1 MKIIAKFSGLI
12 YNKSDKIKGKI
23 MNKFNKSQKSLI
35 AVHMLKMVMDLF
47 ISIFLTSYILS
58 QTPNSILG
66 QGLVNI
72 GIFYLS
78 WYIVYGIFEFIC
90 SFFVDKG
97 NRLAFLRIAI
107 VINTLLI
114 IALVFWGEQISHWL
128 IPAGAICGLID
139 AFYYSSYLVVRTE
152 VAGDHSLDK
161 FSMMITILTNVIKV
175 IVPVILGYI
184 IDTSTLSSIAIYIVI
199 ISIVQF
205 IISLFIKVDKNLR
218 SKFEFKKFLDYLK
231 TNQSD
236 AEKLKFTYLS
246 SLPSGFRATYN
257 SLVVILT
264 VYIFASNTILGACTS
279 VFALLTII
287 CLMLFKMADNNKK
300 INKCVIYVV
309 LGFLPLASAI
319 VASLIT
325 NKITLIILNFLLTLS
340 TYFSDYLG
348 NLERDAIIED
358 LHKEEFFAEHQV
370 LNEEIQVIGRVLA
383 FATYIFVG
391 LSSNF
396 VIFLIMLISFMAFNP
411 FKFLVMYKQRLI
423 RRKIENLD

>member
-1 MKIIAKFSGLI
+1 MK
-12 YNKSDKIKGKI
+12 
-23 MNKFNKSQKSLI
+23 KFNRSQKCLI
-35 AVHMLKMVMDLF
+35 SVHMLKMIMDLF

-58 QTPNSILG
+58 QTPDSILG
-66 QGLVNI
+66 KGLVNI

-78 WYIVYGIFEFIC
+78 WYVVYGIFEFLC

-97 NRLAFLRIAI
+97 NRLTFLRVAI

-128 IPAGAICGLID
+128 ILAGAICGLVD

-152 VAGDHSLDK
+152 VAGDQSLDN
-161 FSMMITILTNVIKV
+161 FSMMITVFTNIIKV
-175 IVPVILGYI
+175 VVPIILGYV
-184 IDTSTLSSIAIYIVI
+184 IDASTLSSIAIYIVI
-199 ISIVQF
+199 ISIIQF
-205 IISLFIKVDKNLR
+205 IVSLFIKVDKNLR

-236 AEKLKFTYLS
+236 AKKLKFTYLS
-246 SLPSGFRATYN
+246 SLPSGFRTTYN

-264 VYIFASNTILGACTS
+264 VYIFTTNAMLGACTS
-279 VFALLTII
+279 IFSFLTII
-287 CLMLFKMADNNKK
+287 CLLLFKKVDNNKK
-300 INKCVIYVV
+300 VNKFLIYAVI
-309 LGFLPLASAI
+309 GFLPLASAV

-325 NKITLIILNFLLTLS
+325 TKPTLIVLNFLLTLS

-370 LNEEIQVIGRVLA
+370 LNEEIQVIGRIIA
-383 FATYIFVG
+383 FATYILVG
-391 LSSNF
+391 LSANF
-396 VIFLIMLISFMAFNP
+396 TIFLIMLISFMTFNP

-423 RRKIENLD
+423 RRKLENLD